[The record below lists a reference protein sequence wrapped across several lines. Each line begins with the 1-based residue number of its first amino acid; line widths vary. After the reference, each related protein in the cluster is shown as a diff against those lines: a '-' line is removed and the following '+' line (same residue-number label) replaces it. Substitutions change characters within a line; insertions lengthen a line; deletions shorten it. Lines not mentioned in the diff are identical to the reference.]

1 MIMTKEWKEL
11 YDAARSVIAA
21 KELSKYMFVGEVGA
35 AVLSSKGNIYTGVCI
50 DTACS
55 LGFCAERNA
64 LSTMFTNGEYEIV
77 KVCAVYKDGSVMPPC
92 GACREFMMQ
101 MGETAKDIEVLV
113 SNDGRTVRLAQL
125 MPEYQY

>member
-21 KELSKYMFVGEVGA
+21 KELSKNMFVGEVGA

-92 GACREFMMQ
+92 GACREFMIQ

-113 SNDGRTVRLAQL
+113 SNDGRTVHLAQL

>member
-113 SNDGRTVRLAQL
+113 SNDGRAVRLAQL

>member
-1 MIMTKEWKEL
+1 MTEEWQKL
-11 YDAARSVIAA
+11 YDAAVSVINPHQV
-21 KELSKYMFVGEVGA
+21 SDFMFTGDVGA

-64 LSTMFTNGEYEIV
+64 IATMFTNGEFEIV
-77 KVCAVYKDGSVMPPC
+77 KVCAVYKDGGVMPPC

-101 MGETAKDIEVLV
+101 TGKSARDIEVLV
-113 SNDGRTVRLAQL
+113 HRDGRTVRLGDI